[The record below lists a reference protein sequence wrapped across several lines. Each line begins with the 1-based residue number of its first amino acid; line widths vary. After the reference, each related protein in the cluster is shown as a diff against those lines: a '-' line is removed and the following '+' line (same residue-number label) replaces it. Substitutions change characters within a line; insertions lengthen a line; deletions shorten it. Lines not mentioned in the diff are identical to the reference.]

1 MNGQSVGEY
10 VQSNWVLWVI
20 SLAAAYLSY
29 AVPAALLFI
38 VERKRIRGLSA
49 GRKAAIV
56 LLWPLFN
63 LLNLPLQVVA
73 LFKKVE
79 WKVIPHEAAITH
91 ETLNEQVRQA
101 EQAQQVAAA
110 KARPQDVKEK

>member
-49 GRKAAIV
+49 GRKVAIV

-73 LFKKVE
+73 LFKRWSGRSFPTK
-79 WKVIPHEAAITH
+79 
-91 ETLNEQVRQA
+91 R
-101 EQAQQVAAA
+101 
-110 KARPQDVKEK
+110 R